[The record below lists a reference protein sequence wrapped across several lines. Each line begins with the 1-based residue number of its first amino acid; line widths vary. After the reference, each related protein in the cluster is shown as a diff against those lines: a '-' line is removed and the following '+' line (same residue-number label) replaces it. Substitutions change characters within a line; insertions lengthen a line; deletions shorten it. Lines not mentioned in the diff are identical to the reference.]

1 MANGRAGVQMPSISD
16 LGANK
21 IPSVVRMTK
30 VQYTKVNVKTL
41 KSQVELRISSIVLHV
56 SIQKKCIKCAFIYNS
71 FL

>member
-1 MANGRAGVQMPSISD
+1 MPSISD

-56 SIQKKCIKCAFIYNS
+56 SIQ
-71 FL
+71 